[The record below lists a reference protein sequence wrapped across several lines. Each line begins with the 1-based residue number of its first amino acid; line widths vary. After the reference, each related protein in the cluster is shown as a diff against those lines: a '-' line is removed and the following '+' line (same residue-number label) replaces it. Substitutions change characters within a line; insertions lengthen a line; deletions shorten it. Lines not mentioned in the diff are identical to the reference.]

1 MAKLDRQSAL
11 FAYQGCHSACQRGD
25 LRFFFFEESFCMPD
39 EYYYSGSDFYADDDA
54 PINSAYTDAREQ
66 PCHVADCASMC
77 ARRYGQWWTLT
88 GVKPDCARPD
98 EAEQRLQRCYS
109 LVVTLNHPNI
119 TRAVAMMQTPLFD
132 DECFIE
138 EYIDGQSLHDFMHTD
153 PDEMLRRKL
162 LEQIVDA
169 LLYCHH
175 KGVVHGNLKAHTVMV
190 THQDHVAKLVALA
203 CEGEPQ
209 DDIRALADIIDT
221 LRLPEFKSLAKRCRA
236 GQVANMEEVVKSL
249 KHPRSLKWLP
259 KGLLLVA
266 LLVAIVAAAFWAGHR
281 ASLARDSRLADSL
294 PLPNIY
300 FSDTVGLS
308 ALNDQGEKGVTRATL
323 TGALIYGLDRTSPV
337 PGNIPEEAAVDL
349 GLSVLWAPFN
359 LGCADA
365 DINNLGG
372 QFTWCDTLG
381 AGDFVPM
388 DKYWPPGRPMID
400 IAGTGHDR
408 VRRIWSGRWRMPT
421 LADWQELVL
430 KCKWILVLQR
440 GVPPGYKVHGPS
452 GAEIFLPLAGY
463 GFHYRGHDVGLVGHY
478 WSSTPMAGADRQ
490 AHALRIDTAAVDI
503 DDALSLE
510 HSLSIRP
517 VIDKTQ

>member
-1 MAKLDRQSAL
+1 MHD
-11 FAYQGCHSACQRGD
+11 
-25 LRFFFFEESFCMPD
+25 D
-39 EYYYSGSDFYADDDA
+39 EYYYSGSDFYADDES
-54 PINSAYTDAREQ
+54 PINSAFTDAREQ
-66 PCHVADCASMC
+66 PCRLADCVCLS
-77 ARRYGQWWTLT
+77 ARHYGQWWTLT
-88 GVKPDCARPD
+88 GVAPDCAYPA
-98 EAEQRLQRCYS
+98 EAAQRLRQRYS
-109 LVVTLNHPNI
+109 QVVTLNHPNV
-119 TRAVAMMQTPLFD
+119 TRAVAMVQTPLFA
-132 DECFIE
+132 DECVVE
-138 EYIDGQSLHDFMHTD
+138 EYIDGLSLHDFMVTE
-153 PDEMLRRKL
+153 PDARLRRKL

-169 LLYCHH
+169 LLYCHR
-175 KGVVHGNLKAHTVMV
+175 KGVVHGNLSAHTVMV

-203 CEGEPQ
+203 CEGGPQ
-209 DDIRALADIIDT
+209 DDIRALGDVIAA
-221 LRLPEFKSLAKRCRA
+221 LRLREFKSLAKRCRA
-236 GQVANMEEVVKSL
+236 GRVTSMDNVL
-249 KHPRSLKWLP
+249 KAMNRPKPLKWLP
-259 KGLLLVA
+259 MGLLLAA
-266 LLVAIVAAAFWAGHR
+266 LLAGIVAASFWAGHR
-281 ASLARDSRLADSL
+281 TSLAIDSRRADSL

-349 GLSVLWAPFN
+349 GLSVLWAPFH

-381 AGDFVPM
+381 AGEFVPM

-408 VRRIWSGRWRMPT
+408 ARRIWGGRWRMPT
-421 LADWQELVL
+421 LADWQELEL

-440 GVPPGYKVHGPS
+440 GIPPGYNVHGPS

-463 GFHYRGHDVGLVGHY
+463 GFHYRSHDVGLVGHY

-490 AHALRIDTAAVDI
+490 AHALRIDTATVDI
-503 DDALSLE
+503 GGARSLE

-517 VIDKTQ
+517 VIDKTKAL